1 MTDPRP
7 IKVRREIQDMEI
19 EGEQFAQRTIHDVR
33 REAKKARPRRYEDA
47 SMDGRDIASRLD

>member
-1 MTDPRP
+1 
-7 IKVRREIQDMEI
+7 MEI